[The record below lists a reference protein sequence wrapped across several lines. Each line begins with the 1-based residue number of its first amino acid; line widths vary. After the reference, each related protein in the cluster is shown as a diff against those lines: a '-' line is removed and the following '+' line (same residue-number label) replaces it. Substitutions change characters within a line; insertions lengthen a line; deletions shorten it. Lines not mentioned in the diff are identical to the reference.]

1 MSSAHTGYPKATS
14 ICSLVYG
21 LCFKLYDRYLRLRV
35 SGEGRCQYMLTI
47 GIADPTRC
55 TAEGKMILM
64 LDGLAET
71 AEGAVRVRV
80 GVRI

>member
-1 MSSAHTGYPKATS
+1 
-14 ICSLVYG
+14 
-21 LCFKLYDRYLRLRV
+21 
-35 SGEGRCQYMLTI
+35 MLTI

-80 GVRI
+80 GVRILKMAHYGLGLRLVLRLGLRAAKSV